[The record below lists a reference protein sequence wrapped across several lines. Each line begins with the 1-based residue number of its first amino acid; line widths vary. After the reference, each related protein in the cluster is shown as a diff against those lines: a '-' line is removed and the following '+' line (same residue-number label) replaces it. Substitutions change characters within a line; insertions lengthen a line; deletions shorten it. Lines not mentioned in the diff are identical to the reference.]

1 MAAGKWIGGFIG
13 WMAGGPLGAL
23 AGYLVGSLFDS
34 MLDGVN
40 TPDNSGTWGYGS
52 DRDEGSWQQQSY
64 QDYNQAYQQAFR
76 QRQQQG
82 QRNSFLFS
90 LLVLSSYII
99 KADGKAMHS
108 EMELVRQMLRQN
120 FGESAVSQGNEIL
133 NKLFD
138 EQKREGW
145 QQFKQTVRQCCG
157 QINGQMDYS
166 QRLQLLNYL
175 VMVAKADGSVPQS
188 EITALK
194 ECALWMGLRE
204 SEVDSMLHL
213 EGNTLEDAYKVLG
226 VSPNATDDEVK
237 KAYRKLALEHHP
249 DKVAA
254 LGEDV
259 RKAAEKKFQEINA
272 AKDRI
277 WKARG
282 L

>member
-23 AGYLVGSLFDS
+23 AGYLLGSLFDT

-40 TPDNSGTWGYGS
+40 TPDNSGTWGQGS
-52 DRDEGSWQQQSY
+52 GRERRQTY
-64 QDYNQAYQQAFR
+64 QDFNEAYQRAYR
-76 QRQQQG
+76 QRQAQG

-108 EMELVRQMLRQN
+108 EMEMVRQMLRQN
-120 FGESAVSQGNEIL
+120 FGPDAVSQGNEIL

-145 QQFKQTVRQCCG
+145 TQFKQTVQQCCQ
-157 QINGQMDYS
+157 QINRQMDYS

-175 VMVAKADGSVPQS
+175 VMVVQADGSVPQS

-194 ECALWMGLRE
+194 ECAQWLGMSA

-213 EGNTLEDAYKVLG
+213 QGETLDDAYKVLG

-249 DKVAA
+249 DKVSA
-254 LGEDV
+254 LGDDI
-259 RKAAEKKFQEINA
+259 RKAAEKKFQEINN
-272 AKDRI
+272 AKERI

>member
-1 MAAGKWIGGFIG
+1 
-13 WMAGGPLGAL
+13 MAGGPLGAL

-40 TPDNSGTWGYGS
+40 TPDNSGTWGSSSQREYS
-52 DRDEGSWQQQSY
+52 RQRSY
-64 QDYNQAYQQAFR
+64 QDFNEAYQRAYR

-108 EMELVRQMLRQN
+108 EMEMVRQMLRQN
-120 FGESAVSQGNEIL
+120 FGPDAVSQGNDIL

-145 QQFKQTVRQCCG
+145 TQFKQTVQQCCL
-157 QINGQMDYS
+157 QINRQMDYS

-175 VMVAKADGSVPQS
+175 VMVAQADGHVPQS

-194 ECALWMGLRE
+194 ECAQWLGMSA

-213 EGNTLEDAYKVLG
+213 QGDTLEDAYKVLG
-226 VSPNATDDEVK
+226 VSPNASDAEVK

>member
-23 AGYLVGSLFDS
+23 AGYLVGSMFDT

-40 TPDNSGTWGYGS
+40 TPDNSGTWGSGS
-52 DRDEGSWQQQSY
+52 QRSY
-64 QDYNQAYQQAFR
+64 QDYNQAYQQAYR

-120 FGESAVSQGNEIL
+120 FGSGAVQQGNEIL
-133 NKLFD
+133 NRLFD

-145 QQFKQTVRQCCG
+145 TQFKSTVRECCG
-157 QINGQMDYS
+157 QINQQMDYS

-175 VMVAKADGSVPQS
+175 VMVAKADGNVPQS

-194 ECALWMGLRE
+194 ECAQWMGLRA

-226 VSPNATDDEVK
+226 VSPDASDDVVK

-259 RKAAEKKFQEINA
+259 RRAAEKKFQEINA

>member
-40 TPDNSGTWGYGS
+40 TPENSGTWGAGS
-52 DRDEGSWQQQSY
+52 QRHQTYEA
-64 QDYNQAYQQAFR
+64 YNEAYQQAYR
-76 QRQQQG
+76 QRMQQG

-90 LLVLSSYII
+90 LLVLASYII

-108 EMELVRQMLRQN
+108 EMELVREMLRQN
-120 FGESAVSQGNEIL
+120 FGNDAVSQGNEIL
-133 NKLFD
+133 NRLFD

-157 QINGQMDYS
+157 QINQQMDYS
-166 QRLQLLNYL
+166 QRLQLLDFL

-188 EITALK
+188 EVAALK
-194 ECALWMGLRE
+194 ECAQWMGLRS

-213 EGNTLEDAYKVLG
+213 SGDTLEDAYKVLG
-226 VSPNATDDEVK
+226 VSPDATDEELK

-272 AKDRI
+272 AKERI

>member
-1 MAAGKWIGGFIG
+1 MAAGKWIGGFVG

-23 AGYLVGSLFDS
+23 AGYLLGSLFDS

-40 TPDNSGTWGYGS
+40 TSDNSGTWGPGS
-52 DRDEGSWQQQSY
+52 QHGNSRQQTYRDFSE
-64 QDYNQAYQQAFR
+64 AYQQAYR
-76 QRQQQG
+76 QRMQQG

-108 EMELVRQMLRQN
+108 EMEMVRQMLRQN
-120 FGESAVSQGNEIL
+120 FGNDAVSQGNEIL

-145 QQFKQTVRQCCG
+145 TQFKQTVRDCCA
-157 QINGQMDYS
+157 QINRQMDYS

-194 ECALWMGLRE
+194 ECAQWLGMSATE
-204 SEVDSMLHL
+204 MDSMLHL

-226 VSPNATDDEVK
+226 VSPNASDAEVK

>member
-1 MAAGKWIGGFIG
+1 MAGKWIGGFIG

-23 AGYLVGSLFDS
+23 AGYLLGSLFDT

-40 TPDNSGTWGYGS
+40 SPQNSGTWGAGS
-52 DRDEGSWQQQSY
+52 NRRQSY
-64 QDYNQAYQQAFR
+64 QDFNDAYQRAYQQR
-76 QRQQQG
+76 MQQG

-99 KADGKAMHS
+99 KADSKAMHS
-108 EMELVRQMLRQN
+108 EMEMVRQMLRKN
-120 FGESAVSQGNEIL
+120 FGNDAVTQGNEIL

-157 QINGQMDYS
+157 QINQQMDYS
-166 QRLQLLNYL
+166 QRLQLLNFL

-188 EITALK
+188 EIAALK
-194 ECALWMGLRE
+194 ECAQWMGLRS

-226 VSPNATDDEVK
+226 VSPDASDDEVK

-277 WKARG
+277 WKARR

>member
-23 AGYLVGSLFDS
+23 AGYLIGTLFDS
-34 MLDGVN
+34 VLDGVN
-40 TPDNSGTWGYGS
+40 TPNNSGTWGAGS
-52 DRDEGSWQQQSY
+52 QREENWQQQSY
-64 QDYNQAYQQAFR
+64 QDYSQAYQQAYR

-82 QRNSFLFS
+82 DRNSFLFS

-108 EMELVRQMLRQN
+108 EMEMVRQMLRQN
-120 FGESAVSQGNEIL
+120 FGSQAVYQGNEIL

-145 QQFKQTVRQCCG
+145 TQFKQTVRQCCG
-157 QINGQMDYS
+157 QINQQMDYS

-194 ECALWMGLRE
+194 ECAQWMGLRS

-226 VSPNATDDEVK
+226 VSPNATDNEVK

-249 DKVAA
+249 DVVEVKS
-254 LGEDV
+254 E
-259 RKAAEKKFQEINA
+259 E
-272 AKDRI
+272 
-277 WKARG
+277 
-282 L
+282 

>member
-34 MLDGVN
+34 MLDNVN
-40 TPDNSGTWGYGS
+40 NPDNSGTWGAGS
-52 DRDEGSWQQQSY
+52 ERDEQWRQQSY
-64 QDYNQAYQQAFR
+64 QSFNEAYQQAYR
-76 QRQQQG
+76 QRMEQG

-120 FGESAVSQGNEIL
+120 FGDDAVGQGNEIL

-157 QINGQMDYS
+157 QINQQMDYS

-175 VMVAKADGSVPQS
+175 VMVAQADGRVPQS
-188 EITALK
+188 EIAALK

>member
-40 TPDNSGTWGYGS
+40 TPENSGTWGAGS
-52 DRDEGSWQQQSY
+52 QRQQTY
-64 QDYNQAYQQAFR
+64 EAYNEAYQQAYR
-76 QRQQQG
+76 QRMQQG

-90 LLVLSSYII
+90 LLVLASYII

-108 EMELVRQMLRQN
+108 EMELVREMLRQN
-120 FGESAVSQGNEIL
+120 FGNDAVSQGNEIL
-133 NKLFD
+133 NRLFD

-157 QINGQMDYS
+157 QINQQMDYS
-166 QRLQLLNYL
+166 QRLQLLDFL

-188 EITALK
+188 EIAALK
-194 ECALWMGLRE
+194 ECAQWMGLRS

-213 EGNTLEDAYKVLG
+213 SGNTLEDAYKVLG
-226 VSPNATDDEVK
+226 VSPDATDEELK

-272 AKDRI
+272 AKERI